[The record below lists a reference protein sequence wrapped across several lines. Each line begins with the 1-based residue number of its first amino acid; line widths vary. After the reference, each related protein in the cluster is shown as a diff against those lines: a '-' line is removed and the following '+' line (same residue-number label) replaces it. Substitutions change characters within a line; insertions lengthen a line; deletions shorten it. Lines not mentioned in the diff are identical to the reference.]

1 MMKTTAMEKG
11 RGDTGSEMWNQV
23 LLGNGGV
30 KEQWWWPISSPP
42 PLITSF
48 APTPYASR
56 WCSISFFLV
65 IPSPDLPL
73 TTALPL
79 RLRSLQF
86 LTLSLGSLEGLRMA
100 IQGLRKGCHSS
111 HHAAQLPSLNLAS
124 ESLQEAVRVPA
135 DLLDPQVPPQSP
147 LLLQGGPSG
156 HQGCSHGLWVPSPRA
171 GPGHIAKAP
180 EAAPPCSSWV
190 LCPGPSPGRL
200 WPLVPTSL
208 LCPPGSALTQ
218 FFLLGPGSLSEE
230 PLFLLLLSPVLTGA
244 LSPRGLPGSLCFV
257 LLLLLL
263 SMFLGQ
269 AI

>member
-30 KEQWWWPISSPP
+30 KEQWRWPISSPP
-42 PLITSF
+42 PLVTSF
-48 APTPYASR
+48 TPTPYPLRAGQYQPLPR
-56 WCSISFFLV
+56 H
-65 IPSPDLPL
+65 PRPDLPL

-79 RLRSLQF
+79 RLHSLQF
-86 LTLSLGSLEGLRMA
+86 LTLSLGSLEGLCVA
-100 IQGLRKGCHSS
+100 IQGLRKGRHSS
-111 HHAAQLPSLNLAS
+111 HHAAQLPGLNLAS

-147 LLLQGGPSG
+147 LLLQGGAPG

-200 WPLVPTSL
+200 WPSVPTSL
-208 LCPPGSALTQ
+208 LCPLGSALTQ
-218 FFLLGPGSLSEE
+218 FFLLGSGSLSEE
-230 PLFLLLLSPVLTGA
+230 PLLLLLLSPVVTGA
-244 LSPRGLPGSLCFV
+244 LSPWGSAGSLCLV
-257 LLLLLL
+257 LLLLLG
-263 SMFLGQ
+263 MFPGQ